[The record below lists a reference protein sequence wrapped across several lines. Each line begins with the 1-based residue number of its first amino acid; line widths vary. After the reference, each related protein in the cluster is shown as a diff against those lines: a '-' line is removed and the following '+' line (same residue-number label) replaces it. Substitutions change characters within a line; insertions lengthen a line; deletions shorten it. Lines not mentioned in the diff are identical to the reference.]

1 MQIIGPELVEKIIQ
15 RDFPD
20 FEWNRIRLLLE
31 EYGTKEQRQPEKYRV
46 RLCILK
52 LADKNSQAIEQLV
65 RLACEDY
72 RDVIILAAY
81 METTKLS
88 DEKGLSFTE
97 AELENAEKKDLKQ
110 FESWLYAK

>member
-1 MQIIGPELVEKIIQ
+1 MQTIGPELVEKIIQ

-31 EYGTKEQRQPEKYRV
+31 EYGTKDQRQPEKYRV

-52 LADKNSQAIEQLV
+52 LADKKSQAIEQLV

-72 RDVIILAAY
+72 REVIGPAAC
-81 METTKLS
+81 METTKLT
-88 DEKGLSFTE
+88 DEKASFTE